1 VAILNT
7 VAQFGRY
14 ILRTRLAAAGA
25 CEVWLAEI
33 DGTEHGTAPVVFKK
47 LRTELAQSAAVLES
61 FTQRARRAMHLDHDC
76 IGRVLDVVVDRSAC
90 GYAAEF
96 IDGITLRQLVSAVG
110 SAGNALPVWFAIH
123 VTRRI
128 CQALEHAHEGVG
140 DQGQPHRILH
150 EHLCPENVFLTFAG
164 QVKVTDFG
172 LSQKSLLPGGSSVP
186 QDTMRT
192 PASSDWEEP
201 QTETLVS
208 FRQDLDGIGRV
219 LYELLTGIA
228 PTPSEPPVNVFLPP
242 SHHAPWVKVEV
253 DQLLS
258 RMLVPTDPKR
268 FQTAGEIRHALDEYL
283 SSRRHEVTATHV
295 AGLVSVLFSPE
306 CHESGPPTMRLQ
318 EAAAELAKRRSR
330 RTTPPDFTSDD
341 FASGEIPTYNPI
353 AQPSIPASAIGHA
366 SRPTVPAPLT
376 PTPARDEPL
385 MEPAPQTTATRQPE
399 QRAENT
405 SARAWDNAGSS
416 ELSHG
421 QNSGNLGADTSSADS
436 LGADNRNG
444 PFHHDWDLALK
455 RAREESQ
462 SAQRIS
468 GSAAAVPPAARPAP
482 PIDPLEQ
489 AIVEFE
495 RGLEHMRH
503 GEFDRA
509 LTAWEQALELDPQH
523 RVCRANLSLLK
534 KKLGSQT

>member
-1 VAILNT
+1 MAILNT

-14 ILRTRLAAAGA
+14 MLRTRLATAGA
-25 CEVWLAEI
+25 CEVWLAEL
-33 DGTEHGTAPVVFKK
+33 DGAERAAAPVVFKK
-47 LRTELAQSAAVLES
+47 LRMELAQNSAVLES
-61 FTQRARRAMHLDHDC
+61 FTQRARRAMQLDHDC
-76 IGRVLDVVVDRSAC
+76 IGRVLDVVVDRSDC

-123 VTRRI
+123 VTRRV

-140 DQGQPHRILH
+140 SQGEPHRILH

-164 QVKVTDFG
+164 LVKVTDFG
-172 LSQKSLLPGGSSVP
+172 LSQKTLLPCGNAAP
-186 QDTMRT
+186 QESTRA
-192 PASSDWEEP
+192 PLSSDWEEP

-208 FRQDLDGIGRV
+208 VRQDLNGVGQI
-219 LYELLTGIA
+219 LYELLTGIHPVSSA
-228 PTPSEPPVNVFLPP
+228 TPDKAFLPP
-242 SHHAPWVKVEV
+242 SHYAPWVKVEV

-258 RMLVPTDPKR
+258 RILVPSDPKR

-283 SSRRHEVTATHV
+283 SSRRHDVTATHV
-295 AGLVSVLFSPE
+295 GGLVSVLFSPE
-306 CHESGPPTMRLQ
+306 CHDSGPPTMRLQ

-341 FASGEIPTYNPI
+341 FASGEMPTYNPI
-353 AQPSIPASAIGHA
+353 AQAAIQASATGQL
-366 SRPTVPAPLT
+366 SRPTVPAPLA
-376 PTPARDEPL
+376 PKPEPDKPL
-385 MEPAPQTTATRQPE
+385 MDLPAQSTATRQPA
-399 QRAENT
+399 RHAERT
-405 SARAWDNAGSS
+405 SERTFHDVGDSDLSNSPNSDSQSS
-416 ELSHG
+416 
-421 QNSGNLGADTSSADS
+421 DTQ
-436 LGADNRNG
+436 GADNRNG

-462 SAQRIS
+462 SAQR
-468 GSAAAVPPAARPAP
+468 AAGNSPAAPAVARAAPPAP

-489 AIVEFE
+489 AVIEFE
-495 RGLEHMRH
+495 RGLEHMRS

-509 LTAWEQALELDPQH
+509 LKAWEQALEFDPQH